1 MFLKG
6 IMTTD
11 GSKSIEIYKKILN
24 NFPESRY
31 ASEAAVKIAE
41 YYYSLGLYSQ
51 AGKHLSK
58 IPRVYPRFPNIQR
71 VIDLMVSSFI
81 AIGEEDSAKY
91 YANIYKSMFPTL
103 NVDKLRKEGKSINYN
118 NAYQKKSINK
128 PYIIQAGAFSNF
140 ENANRMKLQISQIG
154 YDVEISIVENKGLK
168 LYAVRVIRYETKF
181 EAEKVKVRTFIAPN
195 HTFDNNTLLALK
207 ECGIKEVLDGYGL
220 MPYSENE
227 INFIPQLFHKIIKL
241 PFGIQCFQ
249 IHLNYFNEKDFE
261 SFKNFIEQNSKK
273 IITYEQAIS
282 KVNNSFFYKII
293 RIASKRILQIKRLN

>member
-1 MFLKG
+1 MLNNKKIIFLLLSCYLHSQNVEMYLSLINEGQISGVKEQLPELISKYPNNPDIMFLKG

-31 ASEAAVKIAE
+31 ASEAAVKISE
-41 YYYSLGLYSQ
+41 YYYSLGLYSK

-58 IPRVYPRFPNIQR
+58 IPRVYPRFNDIQR

-103 NVDKLRKEGKSINYN
+103 NVDNLKEGKSIIYN
-118 NAYQKKSINK
+118 NAYQKKSIKK
-128 PYIIQAGAFSNF
+128 PYIIQVGAFSNF

-154 YDVEISIVENKGLK
+154 FNVDISIVENKGLK

-181 EAEKVKVRTFIAPN
+181 EAEKVGK
-195 HTFDNNTLLALK
+195 LLKKKLGN
-207 ECGIKEVLDGYGL
+207 EYRVLYR
-220 MPYSENE
+220 
-227 INFIPQLFHKIIKL
+227 PQH
-241 PFGIQCFQ
+241 
-249 IHLNYFNEKDFE
+249 
-261 SFKNFIEQNSKK
+261 
-273 IITYEQAIS
+273 
-282 KVNNSFFYKII
+282 
-293 RIASKRILQIKRLN
+293 

>member
-1 MFLKG
+1 MYLSLINEGQISGVKEQLPELISKYPNNPDIMFLKG

-11 GSKSIEIYKKILN
+11 GNKSVEIYKKILN

-51 AGKHLSK
+51 AGKHLSR
-58 IPRVYPRFPNIQR
+58 IPRVYPRFSNIQR

-103 NVDKLRKEGKSINYN
+103 NVDNLKEEGKSIIHN
-118 NAYQKKSINK
+118 NADQKRSIKK
-128 PYIIQAGAFSNF
+128 PYIIQVGAFSNF

-181 EAEKVKVRTFIAPN
+181 EAEKVGK
-195 HTFDNNTLLALK
+195 LLKKKLGN
-207 ECGIKEVLDGYGL
+207 EYRVLYR
-220 MPYSENE
+220 
-227 INFIPQLFHKIIKL
+227 PQH
-241 PFGIQCFQ
+241 
-249 IHLNYFNEKDFE
+249 
-261 SFKNFIEQNSKK
+261 
-273 IITYEQAIS
+273 
-282 KVNNSFFYKII
+282 
-293 RIASKRILQIKRLN
+293 